1 MLFNNKTEVFII
13 NLLVIQ
19 SQDMKIRK
27 VKIVMKII
35 INNLNLIKLMQI
47 LLQSQV
53 FSMIIGMIIFMNKR
67 MITRNQKMKIHQLMM
82 IPIVISI

>member
-13 NLLVIQ
+13 SLLVIQ